1 MGVTFSHRILTAKGR
16 TKKKIGVVLRCFSN
30 RLLKKDLLLPDIA
43 E

>member
-1 MGVTFSHRILTAKGR
+1 MGVTFSHRILTAKVR
-16 TKKKIGVVLRCFSN
+16 TKKKIGVVVRRFSN